1 MRTGLS
7 MAAAHAAT
15 AAHPV
20 RHGVDAGTPRRGWS
34 RWLERFGIVL
44 RALRTRH
51 RRRVA
56 ARDLRAALHALD
68 DRMLRD
74 LGFHRDE
81 IASVAAELGG
91 DAVPTRVRTLR
102 DAYDPTV

>member
-15 AAHPV
+15 ATHPV
-20 RHGVDAGTPRRGWS
+20 RPDAKTAAPRGRLS
-34 RWLERFGIVL
+34 RWLARLAILL
-44 RALRTRH
+44 RDLRTRR

-56 ARDLRAALHALD
+56 ARDLRAALHDLD

-91 DAVPTRVRTLR
+91 DAMPTRVRTMR
-102 DAYDPTV
+102 DAYGPTL